1 MAEAPVK
8 TPVTMTD
15 GTVANFGSKQ
25 KLIKTSTVGDDGS
38 ISLRLDFSNGQTRTF
53 NMPESLRNKFA
64 AHGMEQK
71 LGDSIAGESD
81 VDDAVVSMDDLIAR
95 LAAGDW
101 TAARASGGFSGSSV
115 LIRALV
121 EASGKTPEAIKEWLS
136 TKTQA
141 EKLALR
147 RTEKL
152 APIVQRLEAEKG
164 AKAKTTIDT
173 DTLLGELG
181 DLGAA
186 AAPAK
191 RAKASADA

>member
-1 MAEAPVK
+1 MAEAVTK
-8 TPVTMTD
+8 IPVTMTD
-15 GTVANFGSKQ
+15 GSVVYFGTKQ
-25 KLIKTSTVGDDGS
+25 KLVKTSTIGDDGS
-38 ISLRLDFSNGQTRTF
+38 IVLRLDFSNGQTRGFT
-53 NMPESLRNKFA
+53 MPESLRNRFA

-71 LGDSIAGESD
+71 LGDAIAGESD
-81 VDDAVVSMDDLIAR
+81 VEDAVVSMDDLIAR
-95 LAAGDW
+95 LSNGEW
-101 TAARASGGFSGSSV
+101 TAARASGGFTGSSV

-152 APIVQRLEAEKG
+152 APIVARLEAEKG

-181 DLGAA
+181 DLGVG
-186 AAPAK
+186 APAK
-191 RAKASADA
+191 RTKATVE

>member
-25 KLIKTSTVGDDGS
+25 KLIKTSTISDDGS
-38 ISLRLDFSNGQTRTF
+38 INLRLDFSNGQTRTF

-81 VDDAVVSMDDLIAR
+81 VDDAVVSMDDLISR
-95 LAAGDW
+95 LANGDW

-181 DLGAA
+181 DLGAS
-186 AAPAK
+186 APTK

>member
-1 MAEAPVK
+1 MAEAPTK

-181 DLGAA
+181 DLGAS
-186 AAPAK
+186 APTK